1 MNFIGI
7 DFSINSPGM
16 CIINDDCIKWIS
28 FFNIGEKNVD
38 NFFLNSKIPKG
49 NITHL
54 EISKLDKCEAY
65 PYNRRKPS
73 NDYIK
78 DSQNKLEDA
87 CKLADIIIDRLPK
100 NGEVWLEGYS
110 YGSKGNSFIDL
121 IFFNAILRSKIYEKT
136 DLKLN
141 IASPSQVKK
150 YAGIGNANKEKMQKF
165 FLERQDKELI
175 ESTFFK
181 YVLSLDEVNIKPI
194 DDLIDAFFLASY
206 GRSLSVPDRALS

>member
-7 DFSINSPGM
+7 DFSINSPGV
-16 CIINDDCIKWIS
+16 CIANKEGFRWIS
-28 FFNIGEKNVD
+28 FFNIGEKPIEE
-38 NFFLNSKIPKG
+38 FFSGKKIPKG

-54 EISKLDKCEAY
+54 DISKLEMCEAY

-73 NDYIK
+73 DDYIK
-78 DSQNKLEDA
+78 DSQHKLEDA
-87 CKLADIIIDRLPK
+87 CKLADLIISKLPEE
-100 NGEVWLEGYS
+100 GEVWLEGFS
-110 YGSKGNSFIDL
+110 YGSKGNSFIDM
-121 IFFNAILRSKIYEKT
+121 IFFNAILRSKIHEKT
-136 DLKLN
+136 NLKLS

-165 FLERQDKELI
+165 FLERQDKDLI

-206 GRSLSVPDRALS
+206 GKSLSEPGQVQS